1 MYMGSDASHIHLHV
15 EIVKMYMGS
24 DTSHIHPTHF
34 TYTSYTLHIH
44 ILHTSHTHRNLQ
56 VCRAHV
62 PTERW
67 GAGVEYHFQEFHEP
81 YAPVMVLNDGA

>member
-1 MYMGSDASHIHLHV
+1 MCIHFDVYVKRVGCMCEKVLQYDVDVEIVRCIWEECTKYIEECTMYMGSDASHIHLHV

-44 ILHTSHTHRNLQ
+44 ILHT
-56 VCRAHV
+56 
-62 PTERW
+62 
-67 GAGVEYHFQEFHEP
+67 
-81 YAPVMVLNDGA
+81 